1 MHKLTVLE
9 LCGIDS
15 LPVALHFL
23 PRVAS
28 VQNCEQVGANP
39 LMSKAAGS
47 CLPSTLVCHEL
58 LSVILHCILLKSAFW
73 SSSVALNCA
82 PPNMLDVWPDLQA
95 KGVRQIKKI
104 TLLKIPFS
112 LLTTTVRRHVGECNP
127 FCSVIYCIYRCCTH
141 TTLAYL

>member
-15 LPVALHFL
+15 LPAALHFL

-28 VQNCEQVGANP
+28 VQNYERVKGKP
-39 LMSKAAGS
+39 LLASEAAGS

-95 KGVRQIKKI
+95 KGVRQIKIILFSK
-104 TLLKIPFS
+104 S
-112 LLTTTVRRHVGECNP
+112 LLAC
-127 FCSVIYCIYRCCTH
+127 
-141 TTLAYL
+141 